1 MAYEGE
7 QFLWAYDAEATL
19 PGQYEIVAK
28 GTGNNQVTQ
37 AAVDTGF
44 GVCIN
49 APAAAGDQADVV
61 ILGITKVLAGATI
74 ATGVRFTSDSTGR
87 AVAANTAAEE
97 IVGVTI
103 GGAANADELVTVV
116 VCPGGIY

>member
-37 AAVDTGF
+37 AGADVGF

-61 ILGITKVLAGATI
+61 VLGITKVKAGAAI

-87 AVAANTAAEE
+87 AVAADLAAEE
-97 IVGVTI
+97 TVGVTI

-116 VCPGGIY
+116 ICGGTY